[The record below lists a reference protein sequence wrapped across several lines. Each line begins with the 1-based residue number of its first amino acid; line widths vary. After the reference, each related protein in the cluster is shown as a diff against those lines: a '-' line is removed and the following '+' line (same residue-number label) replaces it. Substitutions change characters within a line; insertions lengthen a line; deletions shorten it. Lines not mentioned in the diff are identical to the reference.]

1 MLGSRLA
8 AADLL
13 GCDPAGVVFSR
24 SMTEATFMVA
34 RTLANDWGPGDRV
47 VVTDLDHDA
56 NVRPWVTYAEKAGA
70 EVAWARLDPTTG
82 ELPTSHIVDQITDN
96 TRLVAVTG
104 ASNVVGTRPD
114 LPAIAEAAHAV
125 KALFFVDGVHL
136 TAHAPI
142 DVEEIGADFY
152 ACSAYKFLG
161 PHLGIVAASSALW
174 ESLHPDKLAPST
186 EQVPERFELGT
197 LPYELLAGLIAAV
210 DVLADLVPGGETSMT
225 RRDRLV
231 RSMTALAQHED
242 RLHARLRSALEELP
256 GITMYAHAHSYRVT
270 PWVLIIGGFFGLLA
284 AFELTLEK
292 IAVTADPNYI
302 PECDINPVLSCGS
315 IITTD
320 QASAFGFPNPIMGLI
335 GFPVVIS
342 MGVLLLSKVELPR
355 WVWLGL
361 NLGALF
367 GFGFAIWLI
376 TQSLYVIGALCPWCM
391 VVWAATIPV
400 FWIVTADNA
409 AAGRLSG
416 RSGPGA
422 VAQTVGSLRWV
433 LIGASYLVVLAL
445 IFIRWMDF
453 WLGN

>member
-1 MLGSRLA
+1 MNDFDVSRIRARMPALVSGVAFFDGPGGTQLPDFVADSMRTAMTEPLSNRGTMTQSERNAESIVLGSRLA

-13 GCDPAGVVFSR
+13 GCDPAGVVFAR

-34 RTLANDWGPGDRV
+34 RTLAKDWGPGDRV

-104 ASNVVGTRPD
+104 ASNVLGTRPD

-125 KALFFVDGVHL
+125 NGLFFVDGVHL

-142 DVEEIGADFY
+142 DVEQIGADFY

-231 RSMTALAQHED
+231 RSMTALARHED
-242 RLHARLRSALEELP
+242 RLHARLRSALEDLP
-256 GITMYAHAHSYRVT
+256 GITMYAHARRRT
-270 PWVLIIGGFFGLLA
+270 PTEFFAFDGWDSAEVAHRLA
-284 AFELTLEK
+284 DK
-292 IAVTADPNYI
+292 Q
-302 PECDINPVLSCGS
+302 INAPAGS
-315 IITTD
+315 FY
-320 QASAFGFPNPIMGLI
+320 AYEPCRS
-335 GFPVVIS
+335 
-342 MGVLLLSKVELPR
+342 
-355 WVWLGL
+355 LGL
-361 NLGALF
+361 GSGGAIRAGL
-367 GFGFAIWLI
+367 APYTDESDVDRLI
-376 TQSLYVIGALCPWCM
+376 AALRDI
-391 VVWAATIPV
+391 VVT
-400 FWIVTADNA
+400 
-409 AAGRLSG
+409 
-416 RSGPGA
+416 
-422 VAQTVGSLRWV
+422 
-433 LIGASYLVVLAL
+433 
-445 IFIRWMDF
+445 
-453 WLGN
+453 

>member
-1 MLGSRLA
+1 MVGRMNDFDVARIRARMPALASGVAFFDGPGGTQLPDVVADAMRTAMTEPLSNRGTMTQSERNAESIVQGSRRA

-56 NVRPWVTYAEKAGA
+56 NVRPWVTYAEKADA

-82 ELPTSHIVDQITDN
+82 ELPTRHIVDQITDN
-96 TRLVAVTG
+96 TRFVAVTG

-125 KALFFVDGVHL
+125 NALFFVDGVHL

-142 DVEEIGADFY
+142 DVKQIGADFY

-210 DVLADLVPGGETSMT
+210 DVLADLVPGGETSTT
-225 RRDRLV
+225 RRDRLTQRLCRLVPRLVLGHV
-231 RSMTALAQHED
+231 RLNAFSWKPAAREADLAKALARQIAD
-242 RLHARLRSALEELP
+242 RGLSARQAESLVAKPRRSKAGGSPKPAKSADLENVEAMLRGKL
-256 GITMYAHAHSYRVT
+256 
-270 PWVLIIGGFFGLLA
+270 GLGLDIDWNEKNGTGKMTIRFA
-284 AFELTLEK
+284 TLEQM
-292 IAVTADPNYI
+292 D
-302 PECDINPVLSCGS
+302 
-315 IITTD
+315 
-320 QASAFGFPNPIMGLI
+320 
-335 GFPVVIS
+335 
-342 MGVLLLSKVELPR
+342 GVMAKLMS
-355 WVWLGL
+355 
-361 NLGALF
+361 
-367 GFGFAIWLI
+367 
-376 TQSLYVIGALCPWCM
+376 
-391 VVWAATIPV
+391 
-400 FWIVTADNA
+400 D
-409 AAGRLSG
+409 
-416 RSGPGA
+416 
-422 VAQTVGSLRWV
+422 
-433 LIGASYLVVLAL
+433 
-445 IFIRWMDF
+445 
-453 WLGN
+453 

>member
-1 MLGSRLA
+1 MNDFDVARIRARMPALASGVAFFDGPGGTQLPDVVADAMRTAMTEPLSNRGTMTQSERNAESLVLGSRLA

-34 RTLANDWGPGDRV
+34 RTLTKDWGPGDRV

-82 ELPTSHIVDQITDN
+82 ELPTSHIVDQITEN

-114 LPAIAEAAHAV
+114 LPAIAAAAHAV
-125 KALFFVDGVHL
+125 NALFYVDGVHL

-142 DVEEIGADFY
+142 DVEQIGADFY

-210 DVLADLVPGGETSMT
+210 DVLADLVPGGETSTT

-231 RSMTALAQHED
+231 HSMTALAQHED
-242 RLHARLRSALEELP
+242 RLHARLRSALEDLP
-256 GITMYAHAHSYRVT
+256 GITMYAHARRRT
-270 PWVLIIGGFFGLLA
+270 PTEFFTFDGWDSAEVAHRLA
-284 AFELTLEK
+284 DK
-292 IAVTADPNYI
+292 Q
-302 PECDINPVLSCGS
+302 INAPAGS
-315 IITTD
+315 FY
-320 QASAFGFPNPIMGLI
+320 AYEPCRS
-335 GFPVVIS
+335 
-342 MGVLLLSKVELPR
+342 
-355 WVWLGL
+355 LGL
-361 NLGALF
+361 GSGGAIRAGL
-367 GFGFAIWLI
+367 APYTDESDVDRLI
-376 TQSLYVIGALCPWCM
+376 AALRDIVI
-391 VVWAATIPV
+391 T
-400 FWIVTADNA
+400 
-409 AAGRLSG
+409 
-416 RSGPGA
+416 
-422 VAQTVGSLRWV
+422 
-433 LIGASYLVVLAL
+433 
-445 IFIRWMDF
+445 
-453 WLGN
+453 

>member
-1 MLGSRLA
+1 MNDFDVARIRARMPALASGVAFFDGPGGTQLPDVVADAMRTAMTEPLSNRGTMTQSELNAESIVLGSRLA

-34 RTLANDWGPGDRV
+34 RTLAKDWGPGDRV

-82 ELPTSHIVDQITDN
+82 ELPTCHIVDQITDN

-125 KALFFVDGVHL
+125 NALFYVDGVHL

-142 DVEEIGADFY
+142 DVEQIGADFY

-197 LPYELLAGLIAAV
+197 LPYELLAGLIAAI
-210 DVLADLVPGGETSMT
+210 DVLADLVPGGKTLTT

-242 RLHARLRSALEELP
+242 RLHARLRSALEDLP
-256 GITMYAHAHSYRVT
+256 GVTMYAHARRRT
-270 PWVLIIGGFFGLLA
+270 PTEFFTFDGWDSAEVAHRLA
-284 AFELTLEK
+284 DK
-292 IAVTADPNYI
+292 Q
-302 PECDINPVLSCGS
+302 INAPAGS
-315 IITTD
+315 FY
-320 QASAFGFPNPIMGLI
+320 AYEPCRS
-335 GFPVVIS
+335 
-342 MGVLLLSKVELPR
+342 
-355 WVWLGL
+355 LGL
-361 NLGALF
+361 GSGGAIRAGL
-367 GFGFAIWLI
+367 APYTDESDVDRLI
-376 TQSLYVIGALCPWCM
+376 AALRDI
-391 VVWAATIPV
+391 VVT
-400 FWIVTADNA
+400 
-409 AAGRLSG
+409 
-416 RSGPGA
+416 
-422 VAQTVGSLRWV
+422 
-433 LIGASYLVVLAL
+433 
-445 IFIRWMDF
+445 
-453 WLGN
+453 

>member
-1 MLGSRLA
+1 MNDFDVARIRARMPALASGVAFFDGPGGTQLPDFVADSMRTAMTEPLSNRGTMTQSERNAESIVLGSRLA

-13 GCDPAGVVFSR
+13 GCDPAGVVFAR

-34 RTLANDWGPGDRV
+34 RTLAKDWGPGDRV

-125 KALFFVDGVHL
+125 NALFFVDGVHL

-142 DVEEIGADFY
+142 DVEQIGADFY

-197 LPYELLAGLIAAV
+197 LPYELLAGLIAAI
-210 DVLADLVPGGETSMT
+210 DVLADLVPGGKTLTT

-242 RLHARLRSALEELP
+242 RLHARLRSALEDLP
-256 GITMYAHAHSYRVT
+256 GITMYAHARRRT
-270 PWVLIIGGFFGLLA
+270 PTEFFTFDGWDSAEVAHRLA
-284 AFELTLEK
+284 DK
-292 IAVTADPNYI
+292 Q
-302 PECDINPVLSCGS
+302 INAPAGS
-315 IITTD
+315 FY
-320 QASAFGFPNPIMGLI
+320 AYEPCRS
-335 GFPVVIS
+335 
-342 MGVLLLSKVELPR
+342 
-355 WVWLGL
+355 LGL
-361 NLGALF
+361 GSGGAIRAGL
-367 GFGFAIWLI
+367 APYTDESDVDRLI
-376 TQSLYVIGALCPWCM
+376 AALRDI
-391 VVWAATIPV
+391 VVT
-400 FWIVTADNA
+400 
-409 AAGRLSG
+409 
-416 RSGPGA
+416 
-422 VAQTVGSLRWV
+422 
-433 LIGASYLVVLAL
+433 
-445 IFIRWMDF
+445 
-453 WLGN
+453 

>member
-1 MLGSRLA
+1 MVGRMNDFDVARIRARMPALASGVAFFDGPGGTQLPDVVADAMRTAMTEPLSNRGTMTQSERNAESIVLGSRLA

-125 KALFFVDGVHL
+125 NALFFVDGVHL

-142 DVEEIGADFY
+142 DVEQIGADFY

-161 PHLGIVAASSALW
+161 PHLGIVAASRALW

-197 LPYELLAGLIAAV
+197 LPYELLAGLAAAV
-210 DVLADLVPGGETSMT
+210 DVLADLVPCGETSMT

-242 RLHARLRSALEELP
+242 RLHARLRSALEDLP
-256 GITMYAHAHSYRVT
+256 GITMYAHARRRT
-270 PWVLIIGGFFGLLA
+270 PTEFFTFDGWDSAEVAHRLA
-284 AFELTLEK
+284 DK
-292 IAVTADPNYI
+292 Q
-302 PECDINPVLSCGS
+302 INAPAGS
-315 IITTD
+315 FY
-320 QASAFGFPNPIMGLI
+320 AYEPCRS
-335 GFPVVIS
+335 
-342 MGVLLLSKVELPR
+342 
-355 WVWLGL
+355 LGL
-361 NLGALF
+361 GSGGAIRAGL
-367 GFGFAIWLI
+367 APYTDESDVDRLI
-376 TQSLYVIGALCPWCM
+376 AALRDI
-391 VVWAATIPV
+391 VVT
-400 FWIVTADNA
+400 
-409 AAGRLSG
+409 
-416 RSGPGA
+416 
-422 VAQTVGSLRWV
+422 
-433 LIGASYLVVLAL
+433 
-445 IFIRWMDF
+445 
-453 WLGN
+453 

>member
-1 MLGSRLA
+1 MVGRMNDFDVARIRARMPALASGVAFFDGPGGTQLPDFVADSMRTAMTEPLSNRGTMTQSERNAESIVLGSRLA

-13 GCDPAGVVFSR
+13 GCDPAGVVFAR

-34 RTLANDWGPGDRV
+34 RTLAKDWGPGDRV

-125 KALFFVDGVHL
+125 NALFFVDGVHL

-142 DVEEIGADFY
+142 DVKQIGADFY

-210 DVLADLVPGGETSMT
+210 DVLADLVPGGQTSMT

-256 GITMYAHAHSYRVT
+256 GITMYAHARRRT
-270 PWVLIIGGFFGLLA
+270 PTEFFTFDGWDSAEVAHRLA
-284 AFELTLEK
+284 DK
-292 IAVTADPNYI
+292 Q
-302 PECDINPVLSCGS
+302 INAPAGS
-315 IITTD
+315 FY
-320 QASAFGFPNPIMGLI
+320 AYEPCRS
-335 GFPVVIS
+335 
-342 MGVLLLSKVELPR
+342 
-355 WVWLGL
+355 LGL
-361 NLGALF
+361 GSGGAIRAGL
-367 GFGFAIWLI
+367 APYTDESDVDRLI
-376 TQSLYVIGALCPWCM
+376 AALRDI
-391 VVWAATIPV
+391 VVT
-400 FWIVTADNA
+400 
-409 AAGRLSG
+409 
-416 RSGPGA
+416 
-422 VAQTVGSLRWV
+422 
-433 LIGASYLVVLAL
+433 
-445 IFIRWMDF
+445 
-453 WLGN
+453 

>member
-1 MLGSRLA
+1 VVGRMNDFDVARIRARMPALASGVAFFDGPGGTQLPDIVADAMRTAMTEPLSNRGTMTQSERNAESIVQGSRLA

-104 ASNVVGTRPD
+104 ASNVVGSRPD

-125 KALFFVDGVHL
+125 NALFFVDGVHL

-210 DVLADLVPGGETSMT
+210 DVLADLVPGGQASMT
-225 RRDRLV
+225 RRHRLV

-242 RLHARLRSALEELP
+242 RLHARLRSALEDLP
-256 GITMYAHAHSYRVT
+256 GITLYAHARRRT
-270 PWVLIIGGFFGLLA
+270 PTEFFTFDGWDSAEVAHRLA
-284 AFELTLEK
+284 DK
-292 IAVTADPNYI
+292 Q
-302 PECDINPVLSCGS
+302 INAPAGS
-315 IITTD
+315 FY
-320 QASAFGFPNPIMGLI
+320 AYEPCRS
-335 GFPVVIS
+335 
-342 MGVLLLSKVELPR
+342 
-355 WVWLGL
+355 LGL
-361 NLGALF
+361 GSGGAIRAGL
-367 GFGFAIWLI
+367 APYTDESDVERLI
-376 TQSLYVIGALCPWCM
+376 AALRDI
-391 VVWAATIPV
+391 VVT
-400 FWIVTADNA
+400 
-409 AAGRLSG
+409 
-416 RSGPGA
+416 
-422 VAQTVGSLRWV
+422 
-433 LIGASYLVVLAL
+433 
-445 IFIRWMDF
+445 
-453 WLGN
+453 

>member
-1 MLGSRLA
+1 MNDFDVARIRAHMPALASGVAFFDGPGGTQLPDFVADSMRTAMTEPLSNRGTMTQSERNAESIVLGSRLA

-13 GCDPAGVVFSR
+13 GCDPGGVVFAR

-34 RTLANDWGPGDRV
+34 RTLAKDWGPGDRV

-125 KALFFVDGVHL
+125 NALFFVDGVHL

-142 DVEEIGADFY
+142 DVEQIGADFY

-210 DVLADLVPGGETSMT
+210 DVLADLVPGGKTSTT

-231 RSMTALAQHED
+231 RSMTALAEHED
-242 RLHARLRSALEELP
+242 RLHARLRSALEDLP
-256 GITMYAHAHSYRVT
+256 GITMYAHARRRT
-270 PWVLIIGGFFGLLA
+270 PTEFFTFDGWDSAEVAHRLA
-284 AFELTLEK
+284 DK
-292 IAVTADPNYI
+292 Q
-302 PECDINPVLSCGS
+302 INAPAGS
-315 IITTD
+315 FY
-320 QASAFGFPNPIMGLI
+320 AYEPCRS
-335 GFPVVIS
+335 
-342 MGVLLLSKVELPR
+342 
-355 WVWLGL
+355 LGL
-361 NLGALF
+361 GSGGAIRAGL
-367 GFGFAIWLI
+367 APYTDESDVDRLI
-376 TQSLYVIGALCPWCM
+376 AALRDI
-391 VVWAATIPV
+391 VVT
-400 FWIVTADNA
+400 
-409 AAGRLSG
+409 
-416 RSGPGA
+416 
-422 VAQTVGSLRWV
+422 
-433 LIGASYLVVLAL
+433 
-445 IFIRWMDF
+445 
-453 WLGN
+453 

>member
-1 MLGSRLA
+1 MVGRMNDFDVARIRARMPALASGVAFFDGPGGTQLPDVVADAMRTAMTEPLSNRGTMTQSERNAESIVLGSRLA

-56 NVRPWVTYAEKAGA
+56 NVRPWVTYAQKAGA

-125 KALFFVDGVHL
+125 NALFFVDGVHL

-142 DVEEIGADFY
+142 DVEQIGADFY

-197 LPYELLAGLIAAV
+197 LAYELLAGLIAAV

-231 RSMTALAQHED
+231 HSMNALAQHED
-242 RLHARLRSALEELP
+242 RLHVRLRSALEELP
-256 GITMYAHAHSYRVT
+256 GITMYAHARRRT
-270 PWVLIIGGFFGLLA
+270 PTEFFAFDGWDSAEVAHRLA
-284 AFELTLEK
+284 DEQ
-292 IAVTADPNYI
+292 
-302 PECDINPVLSCGS
+302 INAPAGS
-315 IITTD
+315 FY
-320 QASAFGFPNPIMGLI
+320 AYEPCRS
-335 GFPVVIS
+335 
-342 MGVLLLSKVELPR
+342 
-355 WVWLGL
+355 LGL
-361 NLGALF
+361 GSGGAIRAGL
-367 GFGFAIWLI
+367 APYTDESDVDRLI
-376 TQSLYVIGALCPWCM
+376 AALRDM
-391 VVWAATIPV
+391 VVT
-400 FWIVTADNA
+400 
-409 AAGRLSG
+409 
-416 RSGPGA
+416 
-422 VAQTVGSLRWV
+422 
-433 LIGASYLVVLAL
+433 
-445 IFIRWMDF
+445 
-453 WLGN
+453 

>member
-1 MLGSRLA
+1 MVGRMNDFDVARIRARMPALASGVAFFDGPGGTQLPDVVADAMRTAMTEPLSNRGTMTQSERNAESIVLGSRLA

-125 KALFFVDGVHL
+125 NALFFVDGVHL

-142 DVEEIGADFY
+142 DVEQIGADFY

-161 PHLGIVAASSALW
+161 PHLGIVAASRALW

-197 LPYELLAGLIAAV
+197 LPYELLAGLAAAV

-242 RLHARLRSALEELP
+242 RLHARLRSALEDLP
-256 GITMYAHAHSYRVT
+256 GITMYAHARRRT
-270 PWVLIIGGFFGLLA
+270 PTEFFTFDGWDSAEVAHRLA
-284 AFELTLEK
+284 DK
-292 IAVTADPNYI
+292 Q
-302 PECDINPVLSCGS
+302 INAPAGS
-315 IITTD
+315 FY
-320 QASAFGFPNPIMGLI
+320 AYEPCRS
-335 GFPVVIS
+335 
-342 MGVLLLSKVELPR
+342 
-355 WVWLGL
+355 LGL
-361 NLGALF
+361 GSGGAIRAGL
-367 GFGFAIWLI
+367 APYTDESDVDRLI
-376 TQSLYVIGALCPWCM
+376 AALRDI
-391 VVWAATIPV
+391 VVT
-400 FWIVTADNA
+400 
-409 AAGRLSG
+409 
-416 RSGPGA
+416 
-422 VAQTVGSLRWV
+422 
-433 LIGASYLVVLAL
+433 
-445 IFIRWMDF
+445 
-453 WLGN
+453 

>member
-1 MLGSRLA
+1 MNDFDVARIRARMPALASGVAFFDGPGGTQLPDVVADAMRTAMTEPLSNRGTMTQSERNAESIVLGSRLA

-56 NVRPWVTYAEKAGA
+56 NVRPWVTYAQKAGA

-82 ELPTSHIVDQITDN
+82 ELPTSHIVDQINDN

-125 KALFFVDGVHL
+125 NALFFVDGVHL

-142 DVEEIGADFY
+142 DVEQIGADFY

-161 PHLGIVAASSALW
+161 PHLGIVAASRALW

-197 LPYELLAGLIAAV
+197 LPYELLAGLAAAV

-242 RLHARLRSALEELP
+242 RLHARLRSALEDLP
-256 GITMYAHAHSYRVT
+256 GITMYAHARRRT
-270 PWVLIIGGFFGLLA
+270 PTEFFTFDGWDSAEVAHRLA
-284 AFELTLEK
+284 DK
-292 IAVTADPNYI
+292 R
-302 PECDINPVLSCGS
+302 INAPAGS
-315 IITTD
+315 FY
-320 QASAFGFPNPIMGLI
+320 AYEPCRS
-335 GFPVVIS
+335 
-342 MGVLLLSKVELPR
+342 
-355 WVWLGL
+355 LGL
-361 NLGALF
+361 GSGGAIRAGL
-367 GFGFAIWLI
+367 APYTDESDVDRLI
-376 TQSLYVIGALCPWCM
+376 AALRDI
-391 VVWAATIPV
+391 VVT
-400 FWIVTADNA
+400 
-409 AAGRLSG
+409 
-416 RSGPGA
+416 
-422 VAQTVGSLRWV
+422 
-433 LIGASYLVVLAL
+433 
-445 IFIRWMDF
+445 
-453 WLGN
+453 

>member
-1 MLGSRLA
+1 MVGRMNDFDVARIRARMPALASGVAFFDGPGGTQLPDFVADSMRTAMTEPLSNRGTMTQSERNAESIVLGSRLA

-13 GCDPAGVVFSR
+13 GCDPAGVVFAR

-34 RTLANDWGPGDRV
+34 RTLAKDWGPGDRV

-125 KALFFVDGVHL
+125 NALFFVDGVHL

-142 DVEEIGADFY
+142 DVEQIGADFY

-231 RSMTALAQHED
+231 RSMTALTQHED
-242 RLHARLRSALEELP
+242 RLHARLRSALEDLP
-256 GITMYAHAHSYRVT
+256 GITMYAHARRRT
-270 PWVLIIGGFFGLLA
+270 PTEFFAFDGWDSAEVAHRLA
-284 AFELTLEK
+284 DK
-292 IAVTADPNYI
+292 Q
-302 PECDINPVLSCGS
+302 INAPAGS
-315 IITTD
+315 FY
-320 QASAFGFPNPIMGLI
+320 AYEPCRS
-335 GFPVVIS
+335 
-342 MGVLLLSKVELPR
+342 
-355 WVWLGL
+355 LGL
-361 NLGALF
+361 GSGGAIRAGL
-367 GFGFAIWLI
+367 APYTDESDVDRLI
-376 TQSLYVIGALCPWCM
+376 AALRDI
-391 VVWAATIPV
+391 VVT
-400 FWIVTADNA
+400 
-409 AAGRLSG
+409 
-416 RSGPGA
+416 
-422 VAQTVGSLRWV
+422 
-433 LIGASYLVVLAL
+433 
-445 IFIRWMDF
+445 
-453 WLGN
+453 

>member
-1 MLGSRLA
+1 MVGRMNDFDVARIRARMPALASGVAFFDGPGGTQLPDFVADSMRTAMTEPLSNRGTMTQSERNAESIVLGSRLA

-13 GCDPAGVVFSR
+13 GCDPAGVVFAR

-34 RTLANDWGPGDRV
+34 RTLAKDWGPGDRV

-104 ASNVVGTRPD
+104 ASNVLGTRPD

-125 KALFFVDGVHL
+125 NGLFFVDGVHL

-142 DVEEIGADFY
+142 DVEQIGADFY

-231 RSMTALAQHED
+231 RSMTALARHED
-242 RLHARLRSALEELP
+242 RLHARLRSALEDLP
-256 GITMYAHAHSYRVT
+256 GITMYAHARRRT
-270 PWVLIIGGFFGLLA
+270 PTEFFAFDGWDSAEVAHRLA
-284 AFELTLEK
+284 DK
-292 IAVTADPNYI
+292 Q
-302 PECDINPVLSCGS
+302 INAPAGS
-315 IITTD
+315 FY
-320 QASAFGFPNPIMGLI
+320 AYEPCRS
-335 GFPVVIS
+335 
-342 MGVLLLSKVELPR
+342 
-355 WVWLGL
+355 LGL
-361 NLGALF
+361 DSGGAIRAGL
-367 GFGFAIWLI
+367 APYTDESDVDRLI
-376 TQSLYVIGALCPWCM
+376 AALRDI
-391 VVWAATIPV
+391 VVT
-400 FWIVTADNA
+400 
-409 AAGRLSG
+409 
-416 RSGPGA
+416 
-422 VAQTVGSLRWV
+422 
-433 LIGASYLVVLAL
+433 
-445 IFIRWMDF
+445 
-453 WLGN
+453 

>member
-1 MLGSRLA
+1 MVGRMNDFDVSRIRARMPALVSGVAFFDGPGGTQLPDFVADSMRTAMTEPLSNRGTMTQSERNAESIVLGSRLA

-13 GCDPAGVVFSR
+13 GCDPAGVVFAR

-34 RTLANDWGPGDRV
+34 RTLAKDWGPGDRV

-104 ASNVVGTRPD
+104 ASNVLGTRPD

-125 KALFFVDGVHL
+125 NGLFFVDGVHL

-142 DVEEIGADFY
+142 DVEQIGADFY

-231 RSMTALAQHED
+231 RSMTALARHED
-242 RLHARLRSALEELP
+242 RLHARLRSALEDLP
-256 GITMYAHAHSYRVT
+256 GITMYAHARRRT
-270 PWVLIIGGFFGLLA
+270 PTEFFAFDGWDSAEVAHRLA
-284 AFELTLEK
+284 DK
-292 IAVTADPNYI
+292 Q
-302 PECDINPVLSCGS
+302 INAPAGS
-315 IITTD
+315 FY
-320 QASAFGFPNPIMGLI
+320 AYEPCRS
-335 GFPVVIS
+335 
-342 MGVLLLSKVELPR
+342 
-355 WVWLGL
+355 LGL
-361 NLGALF
+361 DSGGAIRAGL
-367 GFGFAIWLI
+367 APYTDESDVDRLI
-376 TQSLYVIGALCPWCM
+376 AALRDI
-391 VVWAATIPV
+391 VVT
-400 FWIVTADNA
+400 
-409 AAGRLSG
+409 
-416 RSGPGA
+416 
-422 VAQTVGSLRWV
+422 
-433 LIGASYLVVLAL
+433 
-445 IFIRWMDF
+445 
-453 WLGN
+453 

>member
-1 MLGSRLA
+1 MVGRMNDFDVSRIRARMPALVSGVAFFDGPGGTQLPDFVADSMRTAMTEPLSNRGTMTQSERNAESIVLGSRLA

-13 GCDPAGVVFSR
+13 GCDPAGVVFAR

-34 RTLANDWGPGDRV
+34 RTLAKDWGPGDRV

-125 KALFFVDGVHL
+125 NARFFVDGVHL

-142 DVEEIGADFY
+142 DVEQIGADFY

-231 RSMTALAQHED
+231 RSMTALARHED
-242 RLHARLRSALEELP
+242 RLHARLRSALEDLP
-256 GITMYAHAHSYRVT
+256 GITMYAHARRRT
-270 PWVLIIGGFFGLLA
+270 PTEFFTFEGWDSAEVAHRLA
-284 AFELTLEK
+284 GK
-292 IAVTADPNYI
+292 Q
-302 PECDINPVLSCGS
+302 INAPAGS
-315 IITTD
+315 FY
-320 QASAFGFPNPIMGLI
+320 AYEPCRS
-335 GFPVVIS
+335 
-342 MGVLLLSKVELPR
+342 
-355 WVWLGL
+355 LGL
-361 NLGALF
+361 GSGGAIRTGL
-367 GFGFAIWLI
+367 APYTDESDVDRLI
-376 TQSLYVIGALCPWCM
+376 AALRDI
-391 VVWAATIPV
+391 VVT
-400 FWIVTADNA
+400 
-409 AAGRLSG
+409 
-416 RSGPGA
+416 
-422 VAQTVGSLRWV
+422 
-433 LIGASYLVVLAL
+433 
-445 IFIRWMDF
+445 
-453 WLGN
+453 

>member
-1 MLGSRLA
+1 MNDFDVARIRAHMPALASGVAFFDGPGGTQLPDFVADSMRTAMTEPLSNRGTMTQSESNAESIVLGSRLA

-13 GCDPAGVVFSR
+13 GCDPGGVVFAR

-34 RTLANDWGPGDRV
+34 RTLAKDWGPGDRV

-125 KALFFVDGVHL
+125 NALFFVDGVHL

-142 DVEEIGADFY
+142 DVEQIGADFY

-210 DVLADLVPGGETSMT
+210 DVLADLVPGGKTSTT

-231 RSMTALAQHED
+231 RSMTALAEHED
-242 RLHARLRSALEELP
+242 RLHARLRSALEDLP
-256 GITMYAHAHSYRVT
+256 GITMYAHARRRT
-270 PWVLIIGGFFGLLA
+270 PTEFFTFDGWDSAEVAHRLA
-284 AFELTLEK
+284 DK
-292 IAVTADPNYI
+292 Q
-302 PECDINPVLSCGS
+302 INAPAGS
-315 IITTD
+315 FY
-320 QASAFGFPNPIMGLI
+320 AYEPCRS
-335 GFPVVIS
+335 
-342 MGVLLLSKVELPR
+342 
-355 WVWLGL
+355 LGL
-361 NLGALF
+361 GSGGAIRAGL
-367 GFGFAIWLI
+367 APYTDESDVDRLI
-376 TQSLYVIGALCPWCM
+376 AALRDI
-391 VVWAATIPV
+391 VVT
-400 FWIVTADNA
+400 
-409 AAGRLSG
+409 
-416 RSGPGA
+416 
-422 VAQTVGSLRWV
+422 
-433 LIGASYLVVLAL
+433 
-445 IFIRWMDF
+445 
-453 WLGN
+453 

>member
-1 MLGSRLA
+1 MVGRMNDFDVSRIRARMPALVSGVAFFDGPGGTQLPDFVADSMRTAMTEPLSNRGTMTQSERNAESIVLGSRLA

-13 GCDPAGVVFSR
+13 GCDPAGVVFAR

-34 RTLANDWGPGDRV
+34 RTLAKDWGPGDRV

-104 ASNVVGTRPD
+104 ASNVLGTRPD

-125 KALFFVDGVHL
+125 NGLFFVDGVHL

-142 DVEEIGADFY
+142 DVEQIGADFY

-231 RSMTALAQHED
+231 RSMTALARHED
-242 RLHARLRSALEELP
+242 RLHARLRSALEDLP
-256 GITMYAHAHSYRVT
+256 GITMYAHARRRT
-270 PWVLIIGGFFGLLA
+270 PTEFFAFDGWDSAEVAHRLA
-284 AFELTLEK
+284 DK
-292 IAVTADPNYI
+292 Q
-302 PECDINPVLSCGS
+302 INAPAGS
-315 IITTD
+315 FY
-320 QASAFGFPNPIMGLI
+320 AYEPCRS
-335 GFPVVIS
+335 
-342 MGVLLLSKVELPR
+342 
-355 WVWLGL
+355 LGL
-361 NLGALF
+361 GSGGAIRAGL
-367 GFGFAIWLI
+367 APYTDESDVDRLI
-376 TQSLYVIGALCPWCM
+376 AALRDI
-391 VVWAATIPV
+391 VVT
-400 FWIVTADNA
+400 
-409 AAGRLSG
+409 
-416 RSGPGA
+416 
-422 VAQTVGSLRWV
+422 
-433 LIGASYLVVLAL
+433 
-445 IFIRWMDF
+445 
-453 WLGN
+453 

>member
-1 MLGSRLA
+1 MVGRMNDFDVARIRARMPALASGVAFFDGPGGTQLPDFVADSMRTAMTEPLSNRGTMTQSERNAESIVLGSRLA

-13 GCDPAGVVFSR
+13 GCDPAGVVFAR

-34 RTLANDWGPGDRV
+34 RTLAKDWGPGDRV

-104 ASNVVGTRPD
+104 ASNVLGTRPD

-125 KALFFVDGVHL
+125 NGLFFVDGVHL

-142 DVEEIGADFY
+142 DVEQIGADFY

-231 RSMTALAQHED
+231 RSMTALARHED
-242 RLHARLRSALEELP
+242 RLHARLRSALEDLP
-256 GITMYAHAHSYRVT
+256 GITMYAHARRRT
-270 PWVLIIGGFFGLLA
+270 PTEFFAFDGWDSAEVAHRLA
-284 AFELTLEK
+284 DK
-292 IAVTADPNYI
+292 Q
-302 PECDINPVLSCGS
+302 INAPAGS
-315 IITTD
+315 FY
-320 QASAFGFPNPIMGLI
+320 AYEPCRS
-335 GFPVVIS
+335 
-342 MGVLLLSKVELPR
+342 
-355 WVWLGL
+355 LGL
-361 NLGALF
+361 GSGGAIRAGL
-367 GFGFAIWLI
+367 APYTDESDVDRLI
-376 TQSLYVIGALCPWCM
+376 AALRDI
-391 VVWAATIPV
+391 VVT
-400 FWIVTADNA
+400 
-409 AAGRLSG
+409 
-416 RSGPGA
+416 
-422 VAQTVGSLRWV
+422 
-433 LIGASYLVVLAL
+433 
-445 IFIRWMDF
+445 
-453 WLGN
+453 

>member
-1 MLGSRLA
+1 MVGRMNDFDVARIRARMPALASGVAFFDGPGGTQLPDVVADAMRTAMTEPLSNRGTMTQSERNAESIVRRSRLA

-125 KALFFVDGVHL
+125 NALFFVDGVHL

-142 DVEEIGADFY
+142 DVEQIGADFY

-161 PHLGIVAASSALW
+161 PHLGIVAASRALW

-197 LPYELLAGLIAAV
+197 LPYELLAGLAAAV

-242 RLHARLRSALEELP
+242 RLHARLRSALEDLP
-256 GITMYAHAHSYRVT
+256 GITMYAHARRRT
-270 PWVLIIGGFFGLLA
+270 PTEFFTFDGWDSAEVAHRLA
-284 AFELTLEK
+284 DK
-292 IAVTADPNYI
+292 Q
-302 PECDINPVLSCGS
+302 INAPAGS
-315 IITTD
+315 FY
-320 QASAFGFPNPIMGLI
+320 AYEPCRS
-335 GFPVVIS
+335 
-342 MGVLLLSKVELPR
+342 
-355 WVWLGL
+355 LGL
-361 NLGALF
+361 GSGGAIRAGL
-367 GFGFAIWLI
+367 APYTDESDVDRLI
-376 TQSLYVIGALCPWCM
+376 AALRDI
-391 VVWAATIPV
+391 VVT
-400 FWIVTADNA
+400 
-409 AAGRLSG
+409 
-416 RSGPGA
+416 
-422 VAQTVGSLRWV
+422 
-433 LIGASYLVVLAL
+433 
-445 IFIRWMDF
+445 
-453 WLGN
+453 

>member
-1 MLGSRLA
+1 MNDFDVARIRARMPALASGVAFFDGPGGTQLPDVVADAMRTAMTEPLSNRGTMTQSERNAESIVLGSRLA

-82 ELPTSHIVDQITDN
+82 ELPTSHIVDQIDDN

-125 KALFFVDGVHL
+125 NALFFVDGVHL

-142 DVEEIGADFY
+142 DVEQIGADFY

-161 PHLGIVAASSALW
+161 PHLGIVAASRALW

-242 RLHARLRSALEELP
+242 RLHARLRSALEDLP
-256 GITMYAHAHSYRVT
+256 GITMYAHARRRT
-270 PWVLIIGGFFGLLA
+270 PTEFFTFDGWDSAEVAHRLA
-284 AFELTLEK
+284 DK
-292 IAVTADPNYI
+292 Q
-302 PECDINPVLSCGS
+302 INAPAGS
-315 IITTD
+315 FY
-320 QASAFGFPNPIMGLI
+320 AYEPCRS
-335 GFPVVIS
+335 
-342 MGVLLLSKVELPR
+342 
-355 WVWLGL
+355 LGL
-361 NLGALF
+361 GSGGAIRAGL
-367 GFGFAIWLI
+367 APYTDESDVDRLI
-376 TQSLYVIGALCPWCM
+376 AALRDI
-391 VVWAATIPV
+391 VVT
-400 FWIVTADNA
+400 
-409 AAGRLSG
+409 
-416 RSGPGA
+416 
-422 VAQTVGSLRWV
+422 
-433 LIGASYLVVLAL
+433 
-445 IFIRWMDF
+445 
-453 WLGN
+453 

>member
-1 MLGSRLA
+1 MTDFDVARIRARMPALASGVAFFDGPGGTQLPDVVADAMRTAMTEPLSNRGTMTQSERNAESLVLGSRLA

-34 RTLANDWGPGDRV
+34 RTLTKDWGPGDRV

-82 ELPTSHIVDQITDN
+82 ELPTSHIVDQITEN

-114 LPAIAEAAHAV
+114 LPAIAAAAHAV
-125 KALFFVDGVHL
+125 NALFYVDGVHL

-142 DVEEIGADFY
+142 DVEQIGADFY

-210 DVLADLVPGGETSMT
+210 DVLADLVPGGETSTT

-231 RSMTALAQHED
+231 HSMTALAQHED
-242 RLHARLRSALEELP
+242 RLHARLRSALEDLP
-256 GITMYAHAHSYRVT
+256 GITMYAHARRRT
-270 PWVLIIGGFFGLLA
+270 PTEFFTFDGWDSAEVAHRLA
-284 AFELTLEK
+284 DK
-292 IAVTADPNYI
+292 Q
-302 PECDINPVLSCGS
+302 INAPAGS
-315 IITTD
+315 FY
-320 QASAFGFPNPIMGLI
+320 AYEPCRS
-335 GFPVVIS
+335 
-342 MGVLLLSKVELPR
+342 
-355 WVWLGL
+355 LGL
-361 NLGALF
+361 GSGGAIRAGL
-367 GFGFAIWLI
+367 APYTDESDVDRLI
-376 TQSLYVIGALCPWCM
+376 AALRDIVI
-391 VVWAATIPV
+391 T
-400 FWIVTADNA
+400 
-409 AAGRLSG
+409 
-416 RSGPGA
+416 
-422 VAQTVGSLRWV
+422 
-433 LIGASYLVVLAL
+433 
-445 IFIRWMDF
+445 
-453 WLGN
+453 

>member
-1 MLGSRLA
+1 MNDFDVARIRARLPALASGVAFFDGPGGTQLPDVVADAMRTAMTEPLSNRGTMTQSERNAESIVHGSRLA

-82 ELPTSHIVDQITDN
+82 ELPTGHIVDQITDD

-125 KALFFVDGVHL
+125 NALFFVDGVHL

-142 DVEEIGADFY
+142 DVEQIGADFY

-161 PHLGIVAASSALW
+161 PHLGIVAASRALW

-231 RSMTALAQHED
+231 RSMAALAKHED

-256 GITMYAHAHSYRVT
+256 GITMYANARRRTPTEFLTFEGWDSAEVAHR
-270 PWVLIIGGFFGLLA
+270 LA
-284 AFELTLEK
+284 DK
-292 IAVTADPNYI
+292 Q
-302 PECDINPVLSCGS
+302 INAPAGS
-315 IITTD
+315 FY
-320 QASAFGFPNPIMGLI
+320 AYEPCRS
-335 GFPVVIS
+335 
-342 MGVLLLSKVELPR
+342 
-355 WVWLGL
+355 LGL
-361 NLGALF
+361 GSGGAIRAGL
-367 GFGFAIWLI
+367 APYTDESDVDRLI
-376 TQSLYVIGALCPWCM
+376 AALRDI
-391 VVWAATIPV
+391 VVT
-400 FWIVTADNA
+400 
-409 AAGRLSG
+409 
-416 RSGPGA
+416 
-422 VAQTVGSLRWV
+422 
-433 LIGASYLVVLAL
+433 
-445 IFIRWMDF
+445 
-453 WLGN
+453 

>member
-1 MLGSRLA
+1 MNDFDVARIRARMPALASGVAFFDGPGGTQLPDFVADSMRTAMTEPLSNRGTMTQSERNAESIVLGSRLA

-13 GCDPAGVVFSR
+13 GGDPAGVVFAR

-34 RTLANDWGPGDRV
+34 RTLAKDWGPGDRV

-114 LPAIAEAAHAV
+114 LAAIAEAAHAV
-125 KALFFVDGVHL
+125 NALFFVDGVHL

-142 DVEEIGADFY
+142 DVEQIGADFY

-210 DVLADLVPGGETSMT
+210 DVLADLVPGGETSTT

-231 RSMTALAQHED
+231 HSMTALAQHED
-242 RLHARLRSALEELP
+242 RLHARLRSALEDLP
-256 GITMYAHAHSYRVT
+256 GITMYAHARRRT
-270 PWVLIIGGFFGLLA
+270 PTEFFTFDGWDSAEVAHRLA
-284 AFELTLEK
+284 DK
-292 IAVTADPNYI
+292 Q
-302 PECDINPVLSCGS
+302 INAPAGS
-315 IITTD
+315 FY
-320 QASAFGFPNPIMGLI
+320 AYEPCRS
-335 GFPVVIS
+335 
-342 MGVLLLSKVELPR
+342 
-355 WVWLGL
+355 LGL
-361 NLGALF
+361 GSGGAIRAGL
-367 GFGFAIWLI
+367 APYTDESDVDRLI
-376 TQSLYVIGALCPWCM
+376 AALRDI
-391 VVWAATIPV
+391 VVT
-400 FWIVTADNA
+400 
-409 AAGRLSG
+409 
-416 RSGPGA
+416 
-422 VAQTVGSLRWV
+422 
-433 LIGASYLVVLAL
+433 
-445 IFIRWMDF
+445 
-453 WLGN
+453 